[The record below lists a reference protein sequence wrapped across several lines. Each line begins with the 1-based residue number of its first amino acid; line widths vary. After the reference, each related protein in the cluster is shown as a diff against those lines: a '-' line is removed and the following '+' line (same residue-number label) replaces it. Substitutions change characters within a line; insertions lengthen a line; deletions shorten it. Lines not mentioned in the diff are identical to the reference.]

1 MTNQTTIPGE
11 FVRMEIS
18 KPNPIETAH
27 RALIVALGRMLVD
40 GDVPKLHVCPTAGE
54 FRHVKAY
61 VEAVAGAADLWL
73 RAVGKEAS
81 SNATKPFD
89 EGCFQT
95 AFTDAVVGWS
105 LYELEAE
112 AEEIESNA
120 EDCDTATR
128 QAVHYGRTVRTMV
141 EMLKSSKGAQ

>member
-1 MTNQTTIPGE
+1 MTDQIIPGE

-18 KPNPIETAH
+18 KTNPIETAH

-40 GDVPKLHVCPTAGE
+40 GEVPKINVCPTPE
-54 FRHVKAY
+54 EYRDVKCY
-61 VEAVAGAADLWL
+61 VSDVALACDAWL
-73 RAVGKEAS
+73 KAVGREAS
-81 SNATKPFD
+81 SNACKPFD
-89 EGCFQT
+89 EGVFQT

-120 EDCDTATR
+120 EELDAATR
-128 QAVHYGRTVRTMV
+128 QAIRYGRTMQTMIDSIF
-141 EMLKSSKGAQ
+141 KAGR

>member
-1 MTNQTTIPGE
+1 MSDQTIPGE
-11 FVRMEIS
+11 FVRVEIS
-18 KPNPIETAH
+18 RPNPIETAH
-27 RALIVALGRMLVD
+27 RALIVALGRMLVEK
-40 GDVPKLHVCPTAGE
+40 DVPKLNVCPTAGE

-61 VEAVAGAADLWL
+61 VAAVAGACDAWL
-73 RAVGKEAS
+73 RAVGAEAR

-89 EGCFQT
+89 EGVFQT

-120 EDCDTATR
+120 EDMDAETR
-128 QAVHYGRTVRTMV
+128 QAVHYGRTMRTMI
-141 EMLKSSKGAQ
+141 EMLKGSKGAQ